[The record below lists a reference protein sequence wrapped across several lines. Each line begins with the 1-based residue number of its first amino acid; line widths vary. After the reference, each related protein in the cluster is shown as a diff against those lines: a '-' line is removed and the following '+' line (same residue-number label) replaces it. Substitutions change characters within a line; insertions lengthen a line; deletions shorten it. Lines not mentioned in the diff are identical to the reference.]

1 MKLKLRARILAV
13 GLTLS
18 ATTLAII
25 PGVAE
30 AQGNLATESSG
41 GGANN
46 SAPADNT
53 ANQSVGTVQDVNAAP
68 DANTQAAVLDS
79 KNNLS
84 GSSGSSNGGND
95 PASSGGTNNAKDSI
109 GTVQGVNADP
119 NLNTQVAVL
128 DSQNNNASSNGGN
141 SGNTGSSNG
150 SGGSNSASDSIGT
163 VQGVNASPGANTQ
176 IAVLDSENNL
186 SSGSGSG
193 NSGSGTNQ
201 PNGGSNSAS
210 DSIGTVQGVNVSPK
224 TNTQVAVLDSQNNIS
239 SGGGSSGNGSSGNTS
254 GSDNNAD
261 GSIGTVQDVNVSP
274 AIDNQ
279 VAVLDSQNNNSSSSH
294 NGGTSQNSGGSN
306 NANGSIG

>member
-1 MKLKLRARILAV
+1 MKLKLHARILAV

-18 ATTLAII
+18 ATTLAIT

-109 GTVQGVNADP
+109 GTVQGVNASPDA
-119 NLNTQVAVL
+119 NTQAAAADSQNNSSQSGTNNGSGTGSSGSTGGSNSVNESIGTVQDVNATPTIDNQVAVL

-163 VQGVNASPGANTQ
+163 VQGVN
-176 IAVLDSENNL
+176 
-186 SSGSGSG
+186 
-193 NSGSGTNQ
+193 
-201 PNGGSNSAS
+201 
-210 DSIGTVQGVNVSPK
+210 VSPK
-224 TNTQVAVLDSQNNIS
+224 TNTQVAVLDSKNNIS

-279 VAVLDSQNNNSSSSH
+279 VAVLDSQNNNSSSS
-294 NGGTSQNSGGSN
+294 
-306 NANGSIG
+306 